1 MSVEDPRD
9 QLLVCSDI
17 LVGAA
22 EWQQARGEWEGQLE
36 ALTIEYADAD
46 QHPLGETEDGVDYYL
61 EGDELEEHPD
71 YQRWLELMEHL
82 EVLGPP
88 PMPPFTAEELD
99 TALWQLPELAI
110 GLLMVFTEMVDEQT
124 GGRAEREQV
133 AEIVRP
139 KLYVP
144 GS

>member
-22 EWQQARGEWEGQLE
+22 EWQQARGDWENQLQ

-61 EGDELEEHPD
+61 EGDELEEDHD
-71 YQRWLELMEHL
+71 YQRWLELMENL

-88 PMPPFTAEELD
+88 PMPPFTPEELD

-110 GLLMVFTEMVDEQT
+110 GLLMVFTEMVDEQS
-124 GGRAEREQV
+124 GRAEREQV